1 MTVNTI
7 YIKEVD
13 STNRWLRDYQPATD
27 EELTVVWTDYQS
39 AGRGCGSNTW
49 ESEAG
54 KNLTF
59 SVLIRPQGVPAK
71 EQFILSMAN
80 ALALKDTLD
89 NYVEG
94 ITIKWPNDIYWHD
107 CKICGTLIE
116 TSLRGSEIH
125 DCIIGTGLNV
135 NQQQFMSDAPNPVSL
150 AQILGH
156 EVDRDE
162 VLRQVMERLNTLFT
176 QVAQGEWA
184 EIRSRYRAA
193 LYRKGEVHSYR
204 YPDGTEE
211 RLLLLDVTDDGYLLL
226 LQPQRGE
233 LLSFAFKEI
242 AFTYSPSETESESK
256 TNSNESL

>member
-27 EELTVVWTDYQS
+27 EELTVVWTDYQT

-49 ESEAG
+49 ESEEG

-59 SVLIRPQGVPAK
+59 SVLIRPQAVPAK
-71 EQFILSMAN
+71 DQFILSMAN
-80 ALALKDTLD
+80 ALALKETLD
-89 NYVEG
+89 SYVDG

-107 CKICGTLIE
+107 RKICGTLIE
-116 TSLRGSEIH
+116 TSLRGSDIK

-135 NQQQFMSDAPNPVSL
+135 NQQQFVSDAPNPVSL
-150 AQILGH
+150 AQILGQ
-156 EVDRDE
+156 EIDRKE
-162 VLRQVMERLNTLFT
+162 VLHQVIARMDALFT
-176 QVAQGEWA
+176 QVAQGTWT
-184 EIRSRYRAA
+184 EIRSRYRDA

-211 RLLLLDVTDDGYLLL
+211 QLLLLDVTDDGYLLL

-242 AFTYSPSETESESK
+242 AFTYSPSKTELESETNK
-256 TNSNESL
+256 TE